1 VRRTYPFPRTH
12 SPESRA
18 LGESSISSVPIS
30 IALVAGGLAVVNP
43 CGFPLLPAFLSYYLG
58 AEEQRLPRA
67 STRVLQ
73 GLLVGAL
80 VTLGFLGFFALV
92 GLPISYGVDAIAR
105 AVPWAG
111 LATGAALAL
120 AGLLTLFGR
129 HLRLPTHLRVQP
141 RRERRVGAM
150 LLFGVGYGAA
160 SLGCTLPLFLTLVG
174 ASLSGGGKL
183 STFLAYGAGMA
194 VVLMALSVLVAL
206 AREGAARAVR
216 PLLPHMRR
224 IAGLLLLASGGY
236 LFYYWARL
244 RFGDTATVAD
254 DPIVSFGV
262 RFSGRARSFAD
273 GNGSLILIGA
283 AAIVA
288 VALVASLWQRRRRA
302 ISTTL
307 VRQ

>member
-1 VRRTYPFPRTH
+1 VIGSTPT
-12 SPESRA
+12 
-18 LGESSISSVPIS
+18 VPIS

-43 CGFPLLPAFLSYYLG
+43 CGFPLLPAFLSFYLG
-58 AEEQRLPRA
+58 ADERRLPPA
-67 STRVLQ
+67 PTRILQ

-80 VTLGFLGFFALV
+80 VTVGFLGFFALV
-92 GLPISYGVDAIAR
+92 GLPVSYGVGAIAR

-111 LATGAALAL
+111 LATGVALAL
-120 AGLLTLFGR
+120 AGLLTLLGR
-129 HLRLPTHLRVQP
+129 HLRLPMHLRVQP
-141 RRERRVGAM
+141 RRERRLGAM
-150 LLFGVGYGAA
+150 LLFGIGYGAA

-174 ASLSGGGKL
+174 ASLSGGGKIT
-183 STFLAYGAGMA
+183 TFLAYGAGMA

-216 PLLPHMRR
+216 PLLPYMNRL
-224 IAGLLLLASGGY
+224 AGLLLLASGGY

-262 RFSGRARSFAD
+262 RFSGQARNFAD
-273 GNGSLILIGA
+273 GNGSLILVGA
-283 AAIVA
+283 AVIVA
-288 VALVASLWQRRRRA
+288 LAVFASLWQRRRRA
-302 ISTTL
+302 VSTGL

>member
-1 VRRTYPFPRTH
+1 
-12 SPESRA
+12 
-18 LGESSISSVPIS
+18 
-30 IALVAGGLAVVNP
+30 VNP

-67 STRVLQ
+67 PTRVLQ

-80 VTLGFLGFFALV
+80 VTVGFLGFFALV
-92 GLPISYGVDAIAR
+92 GLPVSYGVGAIAR
-105 AVPWAG
+105 AIPWLG

-120 AGLLTLFGR
+120 VGLLTLLGR
-129 HLRLPTHLRVQP
+129 HLRLPIHLRLQP
-141 RRERRVGAM
+141 RRERRLGAM

-183 STFLAYGAGMA
+183 TTFLAYGAGMA

-216 PLLPHMRR
+216 PLLPQMNR

-236 LFYYWARL
+236 LSYYWARL

-262 RFSGRARSFAD
+262 RFSGQARNFAD
-273 GNGSLILIGA
+273 GNGSLILAGA
-283 AAIVA
+283 AVV
-288 VALVASLWQRRRRA
+288 VALAVVTSVWQRRRRA
-302 ISTTL
+302 LSTRL